1 MVVIQ
6 PPLKRHVANT
16 MVIFHDESCLEY
28 SAPNHP
34 ERPARIAR
42 SVPLLNERHPDW
54 EWRIPEP
61 ANEAAV
67 LRAHSRDHLE
77 KIKSATRDFDA
88 DTPVYHKIY
97 EHALRSAGAA
107 VETARAALRGERAF
121 SLMRPP
127 GHHATRDR
135 AMGFCYFNNVAI
147 TALDAL
153 AVVPTNRDDAGQ
165 PGSSTS
171 AKAGADTSTPA
182 TTEPR
187 AERVAIWDF
196 DAHHGNGTEAIVAHN
211 SQIAFASIHQFP
223 GYPGTGTESFAN
235 VMNYPLGPGTP
246 RGHHVEVA
254 KRALDKLVAFKP
266 DLLLVSA
273 GFDAYVRD
281 PLVQMTLEPE
291 DFSTFGEWL
300 RLLDIPVATILEGG
314 YSNDLSEL
322 IDAFL
327 NAWDR

>member
-1 MVVIQ
+1 MVVAEY
-6 PPLKRHVANT
+6 PLNRHVANT
-16 MVIFHDESCLEY
+16 MIIFHDESCLEY

-42 SVPLLNERHPDW
+42 SVPLLKKRHPDW
-54 EWRIPEP
+54 EWRIAEP
-61 ANEAAV
+61 ATEAAV

-77 KIKSATRDFDA
+77 KIRNATRDFDA
-88 DTPVYHKIY
+88 DTPFYPKIY

-107 VETARAALRGERAF
+107 IEAARAALNGERPF

-147 TALDAL
+147 AALDAL
-153 AVVPTNRDDAGQ
+153 AVGGNEGARQ
-165 PGSSTS
+165 PASSAS
-171 AKAGADTSTPA
+171 AKTTADRSTAVA
-182 TTEPR
+182 TKV
-187 AERVAIWDF
+187 ERVAIWDF
-196 DAHHGNGTEAIVAHN
+196 DAHHGNGTEAIVANN

-223 GYPGTGTESFAN
+223 GYPGTGIESFAN
-235 VMNYPLGPGTP
+235 VTNYSLGPGTP
-246 RGHHVEVA
+246 RNHHVEVA
-254 KRALDKLVAFKP
+254 KRALDKLLAFKP

-273 GFDAYVRD
+273 GFDAYAHD
-281 PLVQMTLEPE
+281 PLVQMTLQSE

-300 RLLDIPVATILEGG
+300 SQLGIPVATILEGG
-314 YSNDLSEL
+314 YSDDLPEL

-327 NAWDR
+327 AAWNG